1 MSLRFPVFVLVLLVG
16 VGMVG
21 YGLFGVEEKLYEK
34 PDPRDDPENLPEE
47 TAFSVGELQL
57 TDWISKER
65 VIRDAW
71 GHLIDLEQEAECFS

>member
-1 MSLRFPVFVLVLLVG
+1 MAFRFPVFVLVLLAG
-16 VGMVG
+16 LGLVG
-21 YGLFGVEEKLYEK
+21 YGLFGAEFKLYEK
-34 PDPRDDPENLPEE
+34 PDPRDDPVNLPDESS
-47 TAFSVGELQL
+47 FHVGELQL